1 VSAVLKREWEAAVVE
16 EVRLLEVVSD
26 RPVLSFKEF
35 VTKVYPKYQWYRHC
49 DVLAEVLQRVVDGEI
64 KRLMIYMPP
73 RHGKSQLT
81 TKLFTAYYLY
91 RHPEKWVGISAYAA
105 ELAYTFSRA
114 ARDAYREADGQLRK
128 DAQAVK
134 NWETPQG
141 GGLWAAGVGG
151 PITGKGFSL
160 GLIDDPLKNHE
171 EAFSDRIREK
181 QKEWYG
187 STFYTRAESDAA
199 IVVVQ
204 TRWHEDDLGGY
215 LLSQE
220 TADDEPEG
228 WHIVN
233 FAAIKEETPELFP
246 ASCTV
251 EPDWRQPGEPLCPER
266 FPLKRLLKICKR
278 VGTYFWNAL
287 FQQRPAP
294 LDGDRFK
301 RGWWKYWKVLPAKF
315 EQIIQSWDCTFKDSD
330 SSDYVVGQVWGKI
343 GAEFYLLD
351 QVRDRMDITA
361 TIAAV
366 RAMSA
371 KHPKSTAILIE
382 DKANGPAVISMLK
395 REISGIIAIE
405 PEGGK
410 VVRAAAIA
418 PYVEAGNVY
427 IPDSDIASWVGDY
440 VDEFS
445 RFPKGKQ
452 DDQVDST
459 SQALNWLAQ
468 NIGADWI
475 SEI

>member
-1 VSAVLKREWEAAVVE
+1 MSAALRKEWETAVLEATK
-16 EVRLLEVVSD
+16 EVKEVD
-26 RPVLSFKEF
+26 RSLTF
-35 VTKVYPKYQWYRHC
+35 VQFVNKVYPRYQWYRHC
-49 DVLAEVLQRVVDGEI
+49 LVLADVLQRVADGEI
-64 KRLMIYMPP
+64 KRLMVFMSP

-91 RHPEKWVGISAYAA
+91 RYPDRWVGINSYAA
-105 ELAYTFSRA
+105 ELSYTFSRA
-114 ARDAYREADGQLRK
+114 ARDAYREAGGELRK

-134 NWETPQG
+134 NWETPSG

-160 GLIDDPLKNHE
+160 GVIDDPLKNHE

-187 STFYTRAESDAA
+187 STFYTRAESNGA
-199 IVVVQ
+199 IIVIQ

-228 WHIVN
+228 WHVVN
-233 FAAIKEETPELFP
+233 FAAIKEEQPDEFP
-246 ASCTV
+246 ATCTV

-266 FPLKRLLKICKR
+266 FPLNRLLKICKR

-294 LDGDRFK
+294 PDGDKFK
-301 RGWWKYWKVLPAKF
+301 RSWWKYWRVLPASF
-315 EQIIQSWDCTFKDSD
+315 ELIIQSWDCTFKDSD
-330 SSDYVVGQVWGKI
+330 TSDYVVGQVWGKV
-343 GAEFYLLD
+343 GGEFYLID

-371 KHPKSTAILIE
+371 KYPQATAILVE

-395 REISGIIAIE
+395 RQIPGILPIE

-410 VVRAAAIA
+410 VVRAVAIA
-418 PYVEAGNVY
+418 PYVESGNVY
-427 IPDSDIASWVGDY
+427 IPDSDIASWIGDY
-440 VDEFS
+440 IDEFS

-452 DDQVDST
+452 DDQVDAT
-459 SQALNWLAQ
+459 TQALNWLSQ
-468 NIGADWI
+468 NIDASWI
-475 SEI
+475 GEI